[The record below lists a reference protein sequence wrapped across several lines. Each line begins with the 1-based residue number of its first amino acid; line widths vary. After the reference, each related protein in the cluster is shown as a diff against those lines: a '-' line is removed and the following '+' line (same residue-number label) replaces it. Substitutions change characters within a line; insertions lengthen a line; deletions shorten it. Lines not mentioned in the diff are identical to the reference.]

1 MNATGPKK
9 GAKIILKLLI
19 LTWRPA
25 LRKNQGGPSNREK
38 LRECFILDSGCTGWQ
53 NTPQN
58 LLNINLPN
66 LVGWLQETL
75 RKEQKL
81 FRSDTFQLDGKFLKK
96 KQSTIKRR
104 KTAKMPY
111 IWFWVHWLAEHAPNS
126 DQYQFTKLGLLAA
139 TDPKEGT
146 KITWKLIFLIGRG
159 VLIKIQRALF
169 NTKNGRKW
177 LIFDSGCTGW
187 QSMLRNP
194 LIIDLPNLFGWLEVT
209 LRK

>member
-9 GAKIILKLLI
+9 GAKIILKLLN

-96 KQSTIKRR
+96 NK
-104 KTAKMPY
+104 
-111 IWFWVHWLAEHAPNS
+111 
-126 DQYQFTKLGLLAA
+126 
-139 TDPKEGT
+139 
-146 KITWKLIFLIGRG
+146 
-159 VLIKIQRALF
+159 AL
-169 NTKNGRKW
+169 
-177 LIFDSGCTGW
+177 
-187 QSMLRNP
+187 
-194 LIIDLPNLFGWLEVT
+194 
-209 LRK
+209 

>member
-1 MNATGPKK
+1 MEVCFSISTASYQKKQTTLWKVGKEPKSLICDIGCTGSQSTPPKSVQYPFTKFGRMNATDPKK

-81 FRSDTFQLDGKFLKK
+81 FRSDTFQLDGKFFKK
-96 KQSTIKRR
+96 NK
-104 KTAKMPY
+104 
-111 IWFWVHWLAEHAPNS
+111 
-126 DQYQFTKLGLLAA
+126 
-139 TDPKEGT
+139 
-146 KITWKLIFLIGRG
+146 
-159 VLIKIQRALF
+159 AL
-169 NTKNGRKW
+169 
-177 LIFDSGCTGW
+177 
-187 QSMLRNP
+187 
-194 LIIDLPNLFGWLEVT
+194 
-209 LRK
+209 

>member
-1 MNATGPKK
+1 MLYIRFWVHWLAEHAPKSVK
-9 GAKIILKLLI
+9 YQFTKPGVVTSRDTKEGAKIISKWHFP
-19 LTWRPA
+19 TR
-25 LRKNQGGPSNREK
+25 
-38 LRECFILDSGCTGWQ
+38 WQ
-53 NTPQN
+53 
-58 LLNINLPN
+58 
-66 LVGWLQETL
+66 V
-75 RKEQKL
+75 
-81 FRSDTFQLDGKFLKK
+81 FKK

-194 LIIDLPNLFGWLEVT
+194 LMIDLPNLFGWLEVT

>member
-96 KQSTIKRR
+96 KTKHYKKKKNSENALYLILSTLVGRARPKLWSISIYQ
-104 KTAKMPY
+104 T
-111 IWFWVHWLAEHAPNS
+111 WFA
-126 DQYQFTKLGLLAA
+126 
-139 TDPKEGT
+139 
-146 KITWKLIFLIGRG
+146 
-159 VLIKIQRALF
+159 
-169 NTKNGRKW
+169 
-177 LIFDSGCTGW
+177 GCN
-187 QSMLRNP
+187 RP
-194 LIIDLPNLFGWLEVT
+194 
-209 LRK
+209 